1 MCCAVFSR
9 SEVNRHVY
17 LLRISWISSWIRCCF
32 SLFCAF
38 LARHLFPSFSHGD
51 FFSLLRFSRYISSPV
66 FLVRHGIE
74 RRCLSGP
81 IWKEIF
87 FCCFVSF
94 FLGGFGYDCFG
105 QEIQDSFFSWL
116 GGFAQ

>member
-1 MCCAVFSR
+1 MCCAVFLR

-17 LLRISWISSWIRCCF
+17 LLRISWIPSWIRCCF

-51 FFSLLRFSRYISSPV
+51 FFSLRFSRYISSLV
-66 FLVRHGIE
+66 FPVRHGIE

-87 FCCFVSF
+87 FVALFLF
-94 FLGGFGYDCFG
+94 FGGFRLRLLLDQRYR
-105 QEIQDSFFSWL
+105 IRL